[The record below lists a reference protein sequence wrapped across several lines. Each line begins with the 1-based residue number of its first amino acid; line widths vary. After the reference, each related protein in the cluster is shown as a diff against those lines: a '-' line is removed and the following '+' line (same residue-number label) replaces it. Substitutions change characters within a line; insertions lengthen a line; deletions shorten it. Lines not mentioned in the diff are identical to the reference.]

1 MSLIV
6 EDLGVR
12 LRDFELKDASFYVE
26 RGECLAV
33 LGPTG
38 SGKSVLLEA
47 IAGFYPCSG
56 KITLNGRDIA
66 SLPPEKRKIGVV
78 YQDFVLFPRMSVYEN
93 IAYGLK
99 KDDPAAI
106 RSIAEELGID
116 HLLGRK
122 PETLSGGEK
131 QRVAIA
137 RALVAEPE
145 LLLMDEPFSAL
156 DARTKDELRK
166 LVLSIKEKVSVILA
180 THDFDDVFR
189 LADRVAVLKRSNS
202 TAEIVQFGEVEEVFS
217 YPSEFLAK
225 LCGINVFSGTVRD
238 FRGGKVVVDV
248 SGLELVGVTKYDLK
262 VGEEVFVYIRPEFAG
277 YGENKLECEVLE
289 VERDFRLVWL
299 KLKCKDIYF
308 RCCFTPGFA
317 ELRNV
322 KNVIEI
328 PVENVRVRPVYP
340 EGHPKLKYWR

>member
-47 IAGFYPCSG
+47 IAGFYTCSG

-99 KDDPAAI
+99 KDPAAI

-156 DARTKDELRK
+156 DAKTKDELRK

-202 TAEIVQFGEVEEVFS
+202 TAEIVQFGE
-217 YPSEFLAK
+217 
-225 LCGINVFSGTVRD
+225 
-238 FRGGKVVVDV
+238 V

-328 PVENVRVRPVYP
+328 PAENVRVRPVYP
-340 EGHPKLKYWR
+340 KGHPKLKYWR